1 MKRYALVVMLAVAV
15 ALAGT
20 AAVYAAEKAKGLEG
34 PPPKPLVI
42 QFKHIPAQSFME
54 TLKQLGRHDQVG
66 AILEK
71 VPMAVNEAANAVVI
85 LGPPEV
91 TDYLASMAKGLDQP
105 NAFRAAQEERER
117 EQIGFR
123 LKMAEAKRKILGS
136 PPSAPPPGP
145 RTPMGPG
152 PERGPMGQPPAVIHP
167 PMPAPGR
174 GMQAPMG
181 PPQQGPG
188 MQRRM
193 GPPQQGPGMQR
204 RMGLPQQGPGMQ
216 VPMGPPQQG
225 PGMQRPMG
233 PPQQGPGMQRPMGPP
248 QQGPGMQAPMGPPQ
262 QGPGMQR
269 PMGPPQQGPGMQRPM
284 GPPAGARGMMGM
296 GGPGRMQMAGPMRQL
311 RVLWRLTSPEA
322 RQALGLSEEQADKIK
337 KTLDDA
343 SPRMERL
350 MAQAQE
356 EMRGVPPQER
366 PVRMREMMER
376 RRAQCAER
384 AGDAREAVMKI
395 LRPEQREKAE
405 RFLEEPG
412 TPVPQAGPGGP
423 PARRAE
429 PGPPRGGGRQPVAGQ
444 AEPVPVQPA
453 VGEWPGQVRFI

>member
-167 PMPAPGR
+167 PMPAPGP
-174 GMQAPMG
+174 GMQTPMG

-193 GPPQQGPGMQR
+193 GPPQQGPGMR
-204 RMGLPQQGPGMQ
+204 A
-216 VPMGPPQQG
+216 PMGPPQQG
-225 PGMQRPMG
+225 LGMQT
-233 PPQQGPGMQRPMGPP
+233 PMGPP

-384 AGDAREAVMKI
+384 VSDAREAVMKI

>member
-188 MQRRM
+188 MQRR
-193 GPPQQGPGMQR
+193 
-204 RMGLPQQGPGMQ
+204 
-216 VPMGPPQQG
+216 
-225 PGMQRPMG
+225 
-233 PPQQGPGMQRPMGPP
+233 
-248 QQGPGMQAPMGPPQ
+248 MGPPQ

>member
-174 GMQAPMG
+174 GMQRPMGPPQQGPGMQRPMGLPQQGLGMQAPMG

-188 MQRRM
+188 MQT
-193 GPPQQGPGMQR
+193 
-204 RMGLPQQGPGMQ
+204 
-216 VPMGPPQQG
+216 
-225 PGMQRPMG
+225 PMG

>member
-1 MKRYALVVMLAVAV
+1 MRRYALVVMLAVAV

-123 LKMAEAKRKILGS
+123 LKMAEAKRKILGP

-188 MQRRM
+188 MQR
-193 GPPQQGPGMQR
+193 P
-204 RMGLPQQGPGMQ
+204 MGLPQQGPGMQ
-216 VPMGPPQQG
+216 
-225 PGMQRPMG
+225 
-233 PPQQGPGMQRPMGPP
+233 
-248 QQGPGMQAPMGPPQ
+248 A
-262 QGPGMQR
+262 
-269 PMGPPQQGPGMQRPM
+269 PM

-343 SPRMERL
+343 SPRTERL

-366 PVRMREMMER
+366 LVRMREMMER
-376 RRAQCAER
+376 RSAQCAER

>member
-188 MQRRM
+188 MQTPM

-248 QQGPGMQAPMGPPQ
+248 QQGPGMQ
-262 QGPGMQR
+262 
-269 PMGPPQQGPGMQRPM
+269 RPM

-296 GGPGRMQMAGPMRQL
+296 GGPGWMQMAGPMRQL

>member
-188 MQRRM
+188 MRAPM
-193 GPPQQGPGMQR
+193 GPPQQGLGMQTP
-204 RMGLPQQGPGMQ
+204 MGPPQQGPGMQ

-248 QQGPGMQAPMGPPQ
+248 QQGPGMQA
-262 QGPGMQR
+262 

-384 AGDAREAVMKI
+384 VSDAREAVMKI

-405 RFLEEPG
+405 RFLDEPG

-444 AEPVPVQPA
+444 AEPVPVRPA